1 MSKQFEV
8 KCHSYQIAD
17 TGDYD
22 GYWEITNG
30 EISLQTNDDGDDM
43 DKILGTIATALND
56 SECKFHLDNSKEI
69 DLHCEC
75 EGLKIQL
82 KEQESKYL
90 EREKVLV
97 DALKEVMRLRDLWQY
112 CNGVPLGHENEVI
125 ALKNMEEKVKSALT
139 NYAGEQGKEVGN
151 E

>member
-1 MSKQFEV
+1 MTLPQENKLFQV
-8 KCHSYQIAD
+8 KSHSYQIGD

-82 KEQESKYL
+82 KEQEASAI

-97 DALKEVMRLRDLWQY
+97 DALKDIAYQVNYSPGSSWQD
-112 CNGVPLGHENEVI
+112 I
-125 ALKNMEEKVKSALT
+125 AGMMKIKAEEALA
-139 NYAGEQGKEVGN
+139 NYAGEGEKEVGN
-151 E
+151 G